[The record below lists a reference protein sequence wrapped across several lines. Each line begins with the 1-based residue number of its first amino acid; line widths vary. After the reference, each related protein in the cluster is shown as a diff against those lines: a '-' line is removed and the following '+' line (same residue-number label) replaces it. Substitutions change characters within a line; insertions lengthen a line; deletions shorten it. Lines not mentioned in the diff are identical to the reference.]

1 MKRLLNIVQ
10 DIDGQVH
17 IPSDNTED
25 SINYAYYI
33 SKATNNY
40 SNGTLLRDNNNKL
53 YIVVDDTDENNLYL
67 ASYSDDYGTLKFY
80 QNEYN
85 RLESKTKNLQT
96 VNIESVSFRDVEE

>member
-10 DIDGQVH
+10 EITGEVQ
-17 IPSDNTED
+17 IPSKNITDD
-25 SINYAYYI
+25 INYAYYV
-33 SKATNNY
+33 SKATNDY
-40 SNGTLLRDNNNKL
+40 DVGTLLRDNKNKL
-53 YIVVDDTDENNLYL
+53 YIVVDNSDVNNLYL

-96 VNIESVSFRDVEE
+96 VDIESISFRDVEE